1 MKQSTT
7 TSYLGIDVSKAWFDV
22 SLMQVVGHQK
32 QPMRSTQFDN
42 TAKGIKQFAHWL
54 KSEQVTDPENTLIV
68 IENTGVYHRLIW
80 KFCTD
85 QNLPLYIGNATHIK
99 WSMGITRG
107 KSDLVDSQR
116 LCMYAVKEHD
126 GLKLTP
132 GLDIV
137 VLQLKDLMTA
147 RTKLISQLRSM
158 QVYLKELKLSNDPS
172 IQQVLEKL
180 HKDALK
186 GMKESIRLL
195 EQQIRLI
202 LNNNAAIKTN
212 YQLLVSVPGIGH
224 ITALYLI
231 CCTNNFA
238 GKISGKQLASYAGVV
253 PFEYNSG
260 SSIRGKKRVHKMAN
274 KDLKKL
280 LYMCAMTTI
289 QHYPEFRDYYD
300 RKLSEGKH
308 KLIVLNAIQNKIVL
322 RAAAVI
328 NNRQPYVENY
338 RKAA

>member
-99 WSMGITRG
+99 WSLGITRG
-107 KSDLVDSQR
+107 KSDLVDSKR

-126 GLKLTP
+126 YLKLTP

-253 PFEYNSG
+253 PFEYSSG
-260 SSIRGKKRVHKMAN
+260 SSIKGKKRVHKMAN

-280 LYMCAMTTI
+280 LYLCAMACI
-289 QHYPEFRDYYD
+289 QFYPEFRDYYD
-300 RKLSEGKH
+300 RRVREGKH
-308 KLIVLNAIQNKIVL
+308 ELIVLNSILFGFLKPRFGIRRCNGI
-322 RAAAVI
+322 
-328 NNRQPYVENY
+328 
-338 RKAA
+338 

>member
-80 KFCTD
+80 KFCSD

-195 EQQIRLI
+195 EQQIQLI

-253 PFEYNSG
+253 PFEYSSG
-260 SSIRGKKRVHKMAN
+260 SSIKGKKRVHKMAN

-280 LYMCAMTTI
+280 LYLCAMACI
-289 QHYPEFRDYYD
+289 QFYPEFRDYYD
-300 RKLSEGKH
+300 RRVREGKH
-308 KLIVLNAIQNKIVL
+308 ELIVLNSIENKILL

-328 NNRQPYVENY
+328 NNRQPYVDNY
-338 RKAA
+338 TKAA